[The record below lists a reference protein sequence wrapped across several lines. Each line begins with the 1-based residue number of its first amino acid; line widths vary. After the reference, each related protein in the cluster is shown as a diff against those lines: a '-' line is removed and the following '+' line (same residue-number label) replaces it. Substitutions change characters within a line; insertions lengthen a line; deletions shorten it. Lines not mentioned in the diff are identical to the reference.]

1 MKKTLLFTIAFLGA
15 ITLSSAQNSEAMVT
29 DAIDTENFLVGT
41 NKALNDPAIGAITA
55 GTGTVSTNGSYIAIS
70 SDSNDPE
77 LDGTFVSTDDV
88 QGTLTF
94 TAKTTSANL
103 NTNITLTLRKRK
115 GNSVTGTVDVAG
127 VQVETF
133 SDLTDATTGNSLE
146 YFNVVLTG
154 VELTPTAKTIT
165 ININSLLRE
174 SQTSAGLPTVRFSE
188 ISIEKTATLS
198 VDEIH
203 SVNSVSLYPN
213 PVTNSFQITSNRTIQ
228 NVALYNITG
237 RLTKTFNAASNY
249 DISDLATGIYL
260 AKIHTD
266 LGSKTLRI
274 VKK

>member
-55 GTGTVSTNGSYIAIS
+55 GTGTVSTNGAYIAIS

-228 NVALYNITG
+228 SVALYNITG